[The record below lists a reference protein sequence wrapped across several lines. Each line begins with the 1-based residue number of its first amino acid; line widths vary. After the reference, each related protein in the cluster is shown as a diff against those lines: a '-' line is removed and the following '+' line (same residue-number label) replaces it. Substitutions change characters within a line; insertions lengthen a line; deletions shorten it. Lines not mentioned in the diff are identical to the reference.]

1 MAKKPQAFRVSR
13 SEILSRGLSLRCPNC
28 GKGKIFAEGSYFKMA
43 PACTHCQMRW
53 DKDEGAFLGSVTLNY
68 GVTAFGIVLPWIII
82 SVNRG
87 LSVSTIVAV
96 AMLFAIVVPLLLYRI
111 SKGAWFACYYLILPH
126 HLPANWALRPEL
138 DRPPDE

>member
-1 MAKKPQAFRVSR
+1 METKPQAFKVPR
-13 SEILSRGLSLRCPNC
+13 SEILSRGLGLRCPNC
-28 GKGKIFAEGSYFKMA
+28 GEGKLFADQSYFAMA
-43 PACTHCQMRW
+43 PACSHCQMRW

-68 GVTAFGIVLPWIII
+68 GVTVFGIVLPWIVIAV
-82 SVNRG
+82 SQE

-96 AMLFAIVVPLLLYRI
+96 AMVLAIGVPLLLYRW

-126 HLPANWALRPEL
+126 HLPANWSQKPEL